1 MPSPPPTPRVMP
13 PRPHTDARRGDFH
26 CIPILG
32 ASLVPSAPSPPPS
45 TCRARLAPS
54 PLPCVLTP
62 PSASC
67 RSQQLSSTSRQAPST
82 ISTWIKSTLY
92 ASSPLPNNF
101 RPCRRMSCQLPSA
114 TTPVILVPA
123 ASHAL
128 ELSMY
133 LSKCHRGCG
142 RRGAKHT
149 DANARGGLRT
159 PGRRRYNSQF
169 NLCLLVPGRV
179 DTVHRDL
186 FYYSNEI

>member
-67 RSQQLSSTSRQAPST
+67 HSQQLSPTSRQAPST

-92 ASSPLPNNF
+92 VSSPP
-101 RPCRRMSCQLPSA
+101 SKQLPPMSA
-114 TTPVILVPA
+114 NVVSA
-123 ASHAL
+123 ALRNNPCHTRPSCITRSRVVHV
-128 ELSMY
+128 
-133 LSKCHRGCG
+133 SK
-142 RRGAKHT
+142 
-149 DANARGGLRT
+149 
-159 PGRRRYNSQF
+159 
-169 NLCLLVPGRV
+169 
-179 DTVHRDL
+179 
-186 FYYSNEI
+186 